1 MTAAGR
7 VRSAGARA
15 RKRLCGW
22 WRRGGRQPARATVV
36 RAGCAVALFA
46 SGAAAG
52 VGWERGTAEPGREAA
67 AGRAAERGGG
77 DEAGSAFAVRYE
89 ALRAGETTAADR
101 ADALLASVPVAVPV
115 RGRLTSSYTPRRF
128 HPVLRRV
135 RPHWGVD
142 IAAPSGAPVGA
153 SADGTVLDVATSAS
167 YGLVVDVSHRGGE
180 YITRYAH
187 LSAVLVRE
195 GQRVRRG
202 EPVGRVGSTGLSTG
216 PHLHYEVFVHGRRRD
231 PALLFDPGDAAGLLP

>member
-1 MTAAGR
+1 M
-7 VRSAGARA
+7 
-15 RKRLCGW
+15 
-22 WRRGGRQPARATVV
+22 
-36 RAGCAVALFA
+36 
-46 SGAAAG
+46 
-52 VGWERGTAEPGREAA
+52 GWERGTEEAGRPGREAA

-77 DEAGSAFAVRYE
+77 EEAGSAFAARYE
-89 ALRAGETTAADR
+89 ALRAGEARAADR
-101 ADALLASVPVAVPV
+101 ADRLLASVPIAVPV

-128 HPVLRRV
+128 HPILRRV

-142 IAAPSGAPVGA
+142 IAAPHGAPVGA
-153 SADGTVLDVATSAS
+153 SADGTVIDVASNAS
-167 YGLVVDVSHRGGE
+167 YGLVVDVSHGGGE

-187 LSAVLVRE
+187 LAAVLVRE

-202 EPVGRVGSTGLSTG
+202 EPLGRVGSTGLSTG